1 MEDVAW
7 SWLERVALCAVLF
20 WFVLAAEVL
29 ESTDVEL
36 DAPTTTGV
44 VAEVVVV
51 VVSVATVSDDRVL

>member
-1 MEDVAW
+1 
-7 SWLERVALCAVLF
+7 
-20 WFVLAAEVL
+20 VLAAVL

-44 VAEVVVV
+44 VAVVVLVV